1 MLLGLMKQKKT
12 CSYLIE
18 MSSKSSE
25 TGSMLSSYLLCKEME
40 KRFNELRKYVWRR
53 IDPAR
58 RLGVLRGRARGF
70 RRRTGYAVMVTMHQV
85 LVSHRQ
91 FVINPAV

>member
-1 MLLGLMKQKKT
+1 MCAHGPYEEQE
-12 CSYLIE
+12 I
-18 MSSKSSE
+18 
-25 TGSMLSSYLLCKEME
+25 E

-58 RLGVLRGRARGF
+58 RLGILRGRARGF
-70 RRRTGYAVMVTMHQV
+70 GRRAGYAVVVTVHQV

-91 FVINPAV
+91 FAINPAV